1 MQVVNCETKLGRVTT
16 KMKKGVAKPRFVGQL
31 IMGILEI
38 VLIFAFIPYVNE
50 IGGSLI
56 TSSTYANMIMWSVLA
71 FVVVH
76 GLWRIIDA
84 YTTMRYAD

>member
-1 MQVVNCETKLGRVTT
+1 
-16 KMKKGVAKPRFVGQL
+16 MKKGVAKPRFVGQM

-38 VLIFAFIPYVNE
+38 VLIFAVILYIYE
-50 IGGSLI
+50 TGGSLI
-56 TSSTYANMIMWSVLA
+56 TASTYGNMITLGVLA

-84 YTTMRYAD
+84 FSTMRSAD

>member
-1 MQVVNCETKLGRVTT
+1 
-16 KMKKGVAKPRFVGQL
+16 MKKGVAKPRFIGQL

-38 VLIFAFIPYVNE
+38 ILIFAVVMYVYDLLG
-50 IGGSLI
+50 ILI
-56 TSSTYANMIMWSVLA
+56 YSNTYVIMMVWGALA

-84 YTTMRYAD
+84 FTTMRNAN

>member
-1 MQVVNCETKLGRVTT
+1 
-16 KMKKGVAKPRFVGQL
+16 MKKGVAKPRFVGQL

-38 VLIFAFIPYVNE
+38 VVIFAVIPYVNE
-50 IGGSLI
+50 QGGSWI
-56 TSSTYANMIMWSVLA
+56 SASVYANMIMFSVLA

>member
-1 MQVVNCETKLGRVTT
+1 MQSIGRLFSE
-16 KMKKGVAKPRFVGQL
+16 MKKGVARPRFVGQL

-56 TSSTYANMIMWSVLA
+56 TTSTYANMIMWSALA

-84 YTTMRYAD
+84 FTTMRYAD

>member
-1 MQVVNCETKLGRVTT
+1 
-16 KMKKGVAKPRFVGQL
+16 MKKGVAKPRFVGQL

-38 VLIFAFIPYVNE
+38 VLIFAFIPFVYENS
-50 IGGSLI
+50 GTLI
-56 TSSTYANMIMWSVLA
+56 SSSTYANMITWSVLA

-84 YTTMRYAD
+84 FNTMRYAD

>member
-1 MQVVNCETKLGRVTT
+1 
-16 KMKKGVAKPRFVGQL
+16 MKKGVAKPRFVGQL

-38 VLIFAFIPYVNE
+38 IVIFALIPYVNE
-50 IGGSLI
+50 IGGSLL
-56 TSSTYANMIMWSVLA
+56 SSSIYWNIIILGVLA

-84 YTTMRYAD
+84 FTTMRNAD

>member
-1 MQVVNCETKLGRVTT
+1 
-16 KMKKGVAKPRFVGQL
+16 MKKGVAKPRFVGQL

-38 VLIFAFIPYVNE
+38 ILIFAFIPYIYEV
-50 IGGSLI
+50 GGTLI
-56 TSSTYANMIMWSVLA
+56 SSSTYANMITWSVLA

-84 YTTMRYAD
+84 YTTMRHAD

>member
-1 MQVVNCETKLGRVTT
+1 
-16 KMKKGVAKPRFVGQL
+16 MKKGVAKPRFVGQL

-38 VLIFAFIPYVNE
+38 VLIFAFIPYVNDE
-50 IGGSLI
+50 YGSLI
-56 TSSTYANMIMWSVLA
+56 TPNAYLNMIMWSVLV

-84 YTTMRYAD
+84 FNTMRYAD

>member
-1 MQVVNCETKLGRVTT
+1 MYVLNSEVSNQ
-16 KMKKGVAKPRFVGQL
+16 MKKGVAKPRFVGQL

-56 TSSTYANMIMWSVLA
+56 TSSTYANMIMWSVLV

>member
-1 MQVVNCETKLGRVTT
+1 MYVLNSEVSNQK
-16 KMKKGVAKPRFVGQL
+16 KKGVAKPHFVGQL

-56 TSSTYANMIMWSVLA
+56 TSSAYANMIMWSVLS

-76 GLWRIIDA
+76 ELWRIIDA

>member
-1 MQVVNCETKLGRVTT
+1 
-16 KMKKGVAKPRFVGQL
+16 MKKGIAKPRFVGQL

-38 VLIFAFIPYVNE
+38 VLIFALVPYIYE
-50 IGGSLI
+50 IGGTLI
-56 TSSTYANMIMWSVLA
+56 TSSAYANMITWSVLA

-84 YTTMRYAD
+84 YTTMRNAE

>member
-1 MQVVNCETKLGRVTT
+1 
-16 KMKKGVAKPRFVGQL
+16 MKKGVAKPRFVGQL

-38 VLIFAFIPYVNE
+38 VVIFAVIPYVNE
-50 IGGSLI
+50 QGGTLI
-56 TSSTYANMIMWSVLA
+56 STSVYATMIMFSVLA

>member
-1 MQVVNCETKLGRVTT
+1 MERIQNFGRVTN
-16 KMKKGVAKPRFVGQL
+16 KMKKGIAKPRFVGQL

-38 VLIFAFIPYVNE
+38 ILIFALIPYVYE
-50 IGGSLI
+50 IGGTLI
-56 TSSTYANMIMWSVLA
+56 TSSTYANMIMWSVLV

-84 YTTMRYAD
+84 FTTMRHAD

>member
-1 MQVVNCETKLGRVTT
+1 
-16 KMKKGVAKPRFVGQL
+16 MKKGVAKPRFIGQL

-38 VLIFAFIPYVNE
+38 VLIFALIPYIYE
-50 IGGSLI
+50 LGGTLI
-56 TSSTYANMIMWSVLA
+56 TSSSYANMIMWSVLA

-84 YTTMRYAD
+84 FTIMRYAD

>member
-1 MQVVNCETKLGRVTT
+1 
-16 KMKKGVAKPRFVGQL
+16 MKKEVAKTHFVGQL
-31 IMGILEI
+31 ILGILEI

-84 YTTMRYAD
+84 YATMKHAD

>member
-1 MQVVNCETKLGRVTT
+1 
-16 KMKKGVAKPRFVGQL
+16 MKKGVAKPRFVGQL

-38 VLIFAFIPYVNE
+38 VLIFAIIPYVNDE
-50 IGGSLI
+50 YGSLI
-56 TSSTYANMIMWSVLA
+56 TSNAYVNMIMWSVLA

-84 YTTMRYAD
+84 FNTMRYAD

>member
-1 MQVVNCETKLGRVTT
+1 ME
-16 KMKKGVAKPRFVGQL
+16 MKKSVAKPRFVGQL

-38 VLIFAFIPYVNE
+38 VVIFAVIPYVNE
-50 IGGSLI
+50 LGGSLL
-56 TSSTYANMIMWSVLA
+56 SSSIYWNTIILGVLA

-76 GLWRIIDA
+76 GLWRIIDG

>member
-1 MQVVNCETKLGRVTT
+1 
-16 KMKKGVAKPRFVGQL
+16 MKKGVAKPRFVGQL

-38 VLIFAFIPYVNE
+38 VLIFAVIPYIYE
-50 IGGSLI
+50 TGGTLI
-56 TSSTYANMIMWSVLA
+56 TSSTYANMIMWSALA

-84 YTTMRYAD
+84 FTTMRNAD

>member
-1 MQVVNCETKLGRVTT
+1 MYVQNSGVSNQ
-16 KMKKGVAKPRFVGQL
+16 MKKDVAKPHFVGQL

-50 IGGSLI
+50 IYEGTLI
-56 TSSTYANMIMWSVLA
+56 TSSAYSAMIMFGILG

>member
-1 MQVVNCETKLGRVTT
+1 MNTHSNGRVFV

-38 VLIFAFIPYVNE
+38 IIIFALIPYVNE
-50 IGGSLI
+50 LGGSLI
-56 TSSTYANMIMWSVLA
+56 TSSTYGNVITFGVLG

-76 GLWRIIDA
+76 GSWRIIDA
-84 YTTMRYAD
+84 FTTMRNAD

>member
-1 MQVVNCETKLGRVTT
+1 
-16 KMKKGVAKPRFVGQL
+16 MKKGVAKPHFVGQL

-38 VLIFAFIPYVNE
+38 VLIFAFIPYINE

-76 GLWRIIDA
+76 GFWRIIDG

>member
-1 MQVVNCETKLGRVTT
+1 MNIYPNWRVFN
-16 KMKKGVAKPRFVGQL
+16 KMKKGVATPRFVGQL

-38 VLIFAFIPYVNE
+38 IVIFAVIMYVQE
-50 IGGSLI
+50 LGGSLI
-56 TSSTYANMIMWSVLA
+56 TGSAYGNMITWGVLA

-84 YTTMRYAD
+84 FTTMRNAD